1 MLDKPVAL
9 VAGGQQ
15 RIGRQITKGLAA
27 RGFTVPIGSRNLEHL
42 EHVESSGR
50 SVGADACALQLEV
63 TNQDSIA
70 AAAERLRNELGR
82 LDVLWTTRVRSIT
95 VRARV
100 AAPPHYS

>member
-27 RGFTVPIGSRNLEHL
+27 RGFTVLIGSRNL